1 MLFWPVNEMQ
11 WGVFTDAEAS
21 HLQPAEPLSQL
32 SGKCHRN
39 DWVFKYL
46 QSTTIS
52 RKTIITS
59 KTPISLGPVN
69 QTLEQR
75 IGYCIVNW
83 QFSILKQCVLLF
95 VRINFSFADGPPVV
109 DLIWSEG
116 FQRKKK
122 PVDHNPSPRV
132 PWMSHLCAQRRG
144 AEVRRNVLWGENTNS
159 WFSLV

>member
-95 VRINFSFADGPPVV
+95 VRISFPLQMVPQWWTCYGVKDFR
-109 DLIWSEG
+109 E
-116 FQRKKK
+116 RKSQWITIHLPESLGWVICVRSAGGLRWGGTCSGAKIQT
-122 PVDHNPSPRV
+122 VG
-132 PWMSHLCAQRRG
+132 SH
-144 AEVRRNVLWGENTNS
+144 
-159 WFSLV
+159 